1 MKHPSLL
8 STKVL
13 LSLGIAGFFL
23 LLVGGVCADNSD
35 RPFGDSKVFTK
46 LPAAP
51 GFPESIAVNG
61 NKVYVAG
68 PAAFGTA
75 GSGPSKILAYDI
87 RTGDFIREYVVQG
100 QDLGKEHVVA
110 GIAFDKDDR
119 IYAVDTQQGII
130 RLTLDGQSQEV
141 YASPLPDLP
150 TCSSV
155 PTGTPCSPTLV
166 DNIPIPNDIAFDDNG
181 NLYWTDS
188 FQRTPPLMNLSN
200 SVIGIKTWRNARLG
214 WISPRFIKRRTVL
227 VDTPP
232 R

>member
-1 MKHPSLL
+1 
-8 STKVL
+8 
-13 LSLGIAGFFL
+13 
-23 LLVGGVCADNSD
+23 
-35 RPFGDSKVFTK
+35 
-46 LPAAP
+46 
-51 GFPESIAVNG
+51 
-61 NKVYVAG
+61 
-68 PAAFGTA
+68 
-75 GSGPSKILAYDI
+75 ILAYDI

-155 PTGTPCSPTLV
+155 STGTPCSPTLA

-181 NLYWTDS
+181 NLFWTDS
-188 FQRTPPLMNLSN
+188 FQAT
-200 SVIGIKTWRNARLG
+200 IWRVPKGGGQPQIWFQDSRLD
-214 WISPRFIKRRTVL
+214 SPFFGPNGLRIDPEGNKIYFAQTVTFTGTGRIWTLPL
-227 VDTPP
+227 VDHP
-232 R
+232 